1 MWMRWVYICVSIL
14 ENNRQFKGESMVESY
29 VHIKISKWLLTFKNY
44 FRYIVMFG
52 SLWTGLLRIPTGSW
66 GVGVAAIWYNEA
78 LSCVDWLDQKQTSDS
93 RPARYILSP
102 RNWSLERKSATV
114 WAGLKLGTY
123 ELSDWRDRE
132 VCAETEV
139 RAVKR
144 PEKRTEGEKNTTLEQ
159 SSWLASAGFLI
170 LFLFDPSWDPASPYL
185 LGHH

>member
-1 MWMRWVYICVSIL
+1 MWMRWVYICGSIL

-29 VHIKISKWLLTFKNY
+29 VHVKTSKWLLTFKNY

-66 GVGVAAIWYNEA
+66 GVGVAAILYNEA

-93 RPARYILSP
+93 RPARYTLSP

-123 ELSDWRDRE
+123 ELWL
-132 VCAETEV
+132 
-139 RAVKR
+139 KR
-144 PEKRTEGEKNTTLEQ
+144 PGSLCWDRGEGCEETREEDRRRKKNTTLEQ